1 MAIMLRV
8 RGKRYRR
15 KLIKS
20 RPLFRK
26 RYLRSLISTKSSN
39 AYRKHTKNF
48 YRDND
53 VLGISLFVMAVA
65 GVAVGATAF
74 AVAVGIVLFGYLIVT
89 RRKTKSVESVSDS
102 ADAIKL
108 REWDEHVKNSGGYS
122 GEDWMKAMKNR
133 ENK

>member
-1 MAIMLRV
+1 MLRV

-26 RYLRSLISTKSSN
+26 RSLRSLISTKSSS
-39 AYRKHTKNF
+39 HTKNF

-108 REWDEHVKNSGGYS
+108 REWDEHVKKSGGYS

>member
-1 MAIMLRV
+1 MLRV

-26 RYLRSLISTKSSN
+26 RSLRSLISTKSSS
-39 AYRKHTKNF
+39 AYRKHTRNF
-48 YRDND
+48 YRNND

-74 AVAVGIVLFGYLIVT
+74 AVAVGIVLLGYLIVT

-102 ADAIKL
+102 ADEIKL
-108 REWDEHVKNSGGYS
+108 REWDEHVKNSGGYNRE
-122 GEDWMKAMKNR
+122 GWIKAMRDR
-133 ENK
+133 EDK

>member
-1 MAIMLRV
+1 M
-8 RGKRYRR
+8 
-15 KLIKS
+15 
-20 RPLFRK
+20 
-26 RYLRSLISTKSSN
+26 
-39 AYRKHTKNF
+39 
-48 YRDND
+48 
-53 VLGISLFVMAVA
+53 LGISLFVMAVA

-108 REWDEHVKNSGGYS
+108 REWDEHVKKSGGYS
-122 GEDWMKAMKNR
+122 GKDWMKAMKNR

>member
-26 RYLRSLISTKSSN
+26 RSLSSLISTKSSN
-39 AYRKHTKNF
+39 AYRKHTRNF

-53 VLGISLFVMAVA
+53 VLGISLFVMAIA
-65 GVAVGATAF
+65 GAAVGATAF
-74 AVAVGIVLFGYLIVT
+74 AVAVGIVLCGYLIIT
-89 RRKTKSVESVSDS
+89 RIKTKSVEQVSDS
-102 ADAIKL
+102 EDEIKL
-108 REWDEHVKNSGGYS
+108 REWDEQVKKNGGYS

>member
-1 MAIMLRV
+1 MLRV

-26 RYLRSLISTKSSN
+26 RSLRSLISTKSSN
-39 AYRKHTKNF
+39 AYRKHTRNF

-102 ADAIKL
+102 ADEIKL
-108 REWDEHVKNSGGYS
+108 REWDEHVKNSGGY
-122 GEDWMKAMKNR
+122 NR
-133 ENK
+133 E

>member
-1 MAIMLRV
+1 MLRV

-20 RPLFRK
+20 RPLFRT
-26 RYLRSLISTKSSN
+26 RSLRFLISTKSSN
-39 AYRKHTKNF
+39 AYRKHTRNF

-102 ADAIKL
+102 ADEIKL
-108 REWDEHVKNSGGYS
+108 REWDEHVKNSGGYNRE
-122 GEDWMKAMKNR
+122 GWIKAMRDR
-133 ENK
+133 EDK

>member
-1 MAIMLRV
+1 M
-8 RGKRYRR
+8 
-15 KLIKS
+15 
-20 RPLFRK
+20 
-26 RYLRSLISTKSSN
+26 
-39 AYRKHTKNF
+39 
-48 YRDND
+48 
-53 VLGISLFVMAVA
+53 LGISLFVMAVA

>member
-1 MAIMLRV
+1 M
-8 RGKRYRR
+8 
-15 KLIKS
+15 
-20 RPLFRK
+20 
-26 RYLRSLISTKSSN
+26 
-39 AYRKHTKNF
+39 
-48 YRDND
+48 
-53 VLGISLFVMAVA
+53 LGISLFVMAVA

-108 REWDEHVKNSGGYS
+108 REWDEHVKKSEGYS